1 MYFLEL
7 STDGTVVTR
16 YSTEFNDNIPLSA
29 TVVTKEEFEFSI
41 TNPLAKYVNGAF
53 VSSNSTL
60 SEDIEEMITKV
71 KDLRESHRIGGIY
84 IQSEDKWYHSDDAS
98 RTQFIALMLLGAN
111 IPSDLMWKTMDGTF
125 IQMTQTLVQTIF
137 QTMITVEQSN
147 YANAEIH
154 INNIRNSTTPK
165 SHDYSTGWIAKYEG

>member
-7 STDGTVVTR
+7 SADGTVITR
-16 YSTEFNDNIPLSA
+16 YSTEFNNNIPLSA

-41 TNPLAKYVNGAF
+41 KHPSAKYVNGAF
-53 VSSNSTL
+53 VSSQSTL

-71 KDLRESHRIGGIY
+71 KDLRESHHIGGVY
-84 IQSEDKWYHSDDAS
+84 IQSVDKWFHSDDAS
-98 RTQFIALMLLGAN
+98 RTQFITLTLLGAS
-111 IPSDLMWKTMDGTF
+111 IPPNLMWKTMNGSF
-125 IQMTQTLVQTIF
+125 IQMTQSLVQTIF
-137 QTMITVEQSN
+137 QTMIMVEQSN

-165 SHDYSTGWIAKYEG
+165 SYDYSTGWIAKYEG